1 MDLYRLC
8 IVGLCIVS
16 LGGSYDWLWCVTIGS
31 DTAVS
36 RQAFVNFTDPTNTIL
51 GFAAME
57 NGFSL
62 NTAAV
67 ACLFSSVFPVGGPV
81 TLNNGTLTLNLDLK
95 FDSNAT
101 LVNGGLINAAF
112 RIVSFPDIRTG
123 FTIPSGLRVSNG
135 IIYLNSDVTLNGIF
149 RLNGSTIIRGQHY
162 TLNLGSSG
170 QLVVG
175 DSGTLLLD
183 DVTIDG
189 LHAGSMYCADNAGT
203 FSFDNVALILDGNYS
218 FTQGKFDVVTSCNIS
233 GTHVFTYQSSVAS
246 TIQSDATLFFDTGMT
261 FSYAPSA
268 AAGDLLA
275 MSDQSSILHLYETS
289 LHSTSTGLQ
298 LTKGTLIVE
307 GICSI
312 YSGAAIVAEGVIL
325 GGGSAENELSVRI
338 LPESSL
344 DVVSG
349 FMVYN
354 NVST

>member
-1 MDLYRLC
+1 MKIYKQYTAVLLT
-8 IVGLCIVS
+8 
-16 LGGSYDWLWCVTIGS
+16 GGILWSTAYGITIGS
-31 DTAVS
+31 DSAVS

-62 NTAAV
+62 NTSSV
-67 ACLFSSVFPVGGPV
+67 ACLFSSVFPVGGSV
-81 TLNNGTLTLNLDLK
+81 TLNGGTLDLDLDLR
-95 FDSNAT
+95 FDSDAT

-112 RIVSFPDIRTG
+112 RIISLPDIRTG
-123 FTIPSGLRVSNG
+123 FTIPSGFMVSDG

-170 QLVVG
+170 ALVIG
-175 DSGTLLLD
+175 DGGTLLLD

-189 LHAGSMYCADNAGT
+189 LHAGNMYCTDNAGT
-203 FSFDNVALILDGNYS
+203 FSFDNVMLVLDDDYS
-218 FTQGKFDVVTSCNIS
+218 FTQGRFDVATSCNIS
-233 GTHVFTYQSSVAS
+233 GTHVFTYQSSSAS
-246 TIQSDATLFFDTGMT
+246 SIQSDATLFFDTGMT

-268 AAGDLLA
+268 AEKKLLI
-275 MSDQSSILHLYETS
+275 MSDQSSIVHIYETS

-307 GICSI
+307 GTCPV
-312 YSGAAIVAEGVIL
+312 YSGAATAAEGIFL
-325 GGGSAENELSVRI
+325 GGGSTETELSVRI

-349 FMVYN
+349 FVVYD